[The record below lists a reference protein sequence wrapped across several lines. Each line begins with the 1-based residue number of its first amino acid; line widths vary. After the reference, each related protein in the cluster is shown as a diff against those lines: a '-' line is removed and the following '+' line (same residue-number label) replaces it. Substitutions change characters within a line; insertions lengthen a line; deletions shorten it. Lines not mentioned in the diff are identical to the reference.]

1 MKNPKLT
8 LAATVAVAVLA
19 SVSGTEALN
28 AQQDPIQR
36 KVLQKK
42 DLSVQGREGVM
53 AAVEIAPGGAEARHT
68 HPGDLMAYVVEGTLV
83 LEVEGKPTVNLKAGD
98 SLFIEAGKVHQGK
111 NFGRTPTKLIAA
123 FFVEK
128 GKPLTS
134 QVK

>member
-1 MKNPKLT
+1 MTKLT
-8 LAATVAVAVLA
+8 LAATVAVAAAAGIWGIQV
-19 SVSGTEALN
+19 LN

-53 AAVEIAPGGAEARHT
+53 AAVEIAPGAAEGRHT
-68 HPGDLMAYVVEGTLV
+68 HPGDVMAYVVEGTLA
-83 LEVEGKPTVNLKAGD
+83 LEVEGRPTVNLKAGD
-98 SLFIEAGKVHQGK
+98 SLFIEAGKIHQGK
-111 NFGRTPTKLIAA
+111 NTGETPTKLLAA

-128 GKPLTS
+128 GKPLTT

>member
-1 MKNPKLT
+1 MTKLT
-8 LAATVAVAVLA
+8 LAAAVAVLA
-19 SVSGTEALN
+19 SVWGVQALN

-53 AAVEIAPGGAEARHT
+53 AAVEIAPGAAEGRHT
-68 HPGDLMAYVVEGTLV
+68 HPGDVMAYVVEGTLV
-83 LEVEGKPTVNLKAGD
+83 LEVEGRPTVNLKAGD
-98 SLFIEAGKVHQGK
+98 SLFIEAGKIHQGTNTGK
-111 NFGRTPTKLIAA
+111 TPTKLLAA

-128 GKPLTS
+128 GKPLTT